1 LVTELFDFIDL
12 KTFIDTNDDSLKI
25 DKIIKQ
31 LVKVM
36 EYLHQNDISHGD
48 LNLGNILI
56 DPETLKIKIIDF

>member
-1 LVTELFDFIDL
+1 MVTELFDFIDL

>member
-1 LVTELFDFIDL
+1 L